1 MGARATVASAQNS
14 VETVEPFLAFFLRD
28 GQVLAPRAFANVVGI
43 ACPHPLSPQTQGH
56 AIRRDGQSTMDK
68 QTSTRTVAKRSQAFG
83 GFQAAPVDFRG
94 ILHRQD
100 QGHLVEAMVGGFDM
114 TLHDVVGRDVVI
126 FGYPRKAGQFVT

>member
-1 MGARATVASAQNS
+1 
-14 VETVEPFLAFFLRD
+14 
-28 GQVLAPRAFANVVGI
+28 
-43 ACPHPLSPQTQGH
+43 
-56 AIRRDGQSTMDK
+56 MDK

-114 TLHDVVGRDVVI
+114 TLHDVVGRDVII
-126 FGYPRKAGQFVT
+126 FKEAISALRGRFKIIRPMFSMP